1 MAELTPM
8 MKQYFSIKDQY
19 PDSLLLFRLGDF
31 YELFYDDAVTA
42 AKVLEITLTSRD
54 KNSDN
59 PTPMC
64 GVPYHSARNYIAKL
78 IDHGYKVAICEQMEN
93 PRETKGMVKREV
105 VRVITPGTL
114 IDDFGMEDGESNYIL
129 ALLEDSGQYEVAY
142 GDISTGEIHAFS
154 TANLEDLK
162 SEIETI
168 GASEL
173 VVNEASEYLLDKI
186 YNDPP
191 LYTVYEV
198 TDKKDYDF
206 QDDVV
211 EHEAIQ
217 LLLNYIRAQN
227 MKDLEHL
234 KPVTKHQLNAYM
246 RLNFAAVSNLE
257 LLENIQTKKQK
268 GSLFWYLNKT
278 ETPMGKRRLKN
289 MIERPLISK
298 KEIENR
304 QHIVTVLIDHFSE
317 REQLSKILNQVYDIE
332 RLVGRLSFNNI
343 DVKDFVQLRD
353 SLGGLPELKQLLKA
367 LALTNNQ
374 LFKNFDS
381 LDDVYEHLTVFTD
394 NPPKTI
400 REGNIFKDGVS
411 DELDELRDI
420 SNNARSWLNNYLED
434 EKERT
439 GLKNL
444 KVGFNKVF
452 GYYLEISKGQ
462 AVNFDADKFN
472 YNRKQTLTNAE
483 RFITP
488 ELKDMES
495 KILTAEDDSVMLEY
509 KMFTEIRDHMMA
521 YIDRI
526 QKTAAHLSMLDTLIA
541 FAHVSNEHHL
551 VTPEFSKDR
560 TLDLVEARHPI
571 VERMLN
577 ESTYVPNDLKM
588 TDEDFIY
595 LITGPNMSGKSTYMR
610 QVALIIIM
618 AQIGM
623 RVPADRAVLP
633 IFDAIYTRIGA
644 SDDLSSG
651 KSTFMIEMMEA
662 NTALQNATKDS
673 LLIFDEIGRGTSTY
687 DGMALAQAM
696 LTYIHDE
703 IGAKTLFSTHY
714 HELTALDADLS
725 GLQNVHVKAT
735 EYDGK
740 LVFLHKVKP
749 GAVEKSYG
757 IHVARLAELP
767 NKVTELAESYLSG
780 FENKDDYR
788 VSNSVFQLELPLD
801 DSEEKGHD
809 DYAELVQMLED
820 IDINELTPIEALNIL
835 ADLKNS
841 LK

>member
-1 MAELTPM
+1 MAEPTPM
-8 MKQYFSIKDQY
+8 MKQYFSIKDQH

-78 IDHGYKVAICEQMEN
+78 IDHGFKVAICEQMEN

-114 IDDFGMEDGESNYIL
+114 IDDFGMEDGASNYIL
-129 ALLEDSGQYEVAY
+129 ALREVNQTYEVAY

-154 TANLEDLK
+154 TLNQDDLK

-173 VVNEASEYLLDKI
+173 VVDSSSEYLLSKI
-186 YNDPP
+186 YSDPP
-191 LYTVYEV
+191 LYTVFEAV
-198 TDKKDYDF
+198 DKKDYDF
-206 QDDVV
+206 EDDVV

-227 MKDLEHL
+227 MRDLEHL
-234 KPVTKHQLNAYM
+234 KPVTKHQLNAHM
-246 RLNFAAVSNLE
+246 KLNYAAVSNLE

-289 MIERPLISK
+289 MIERPLVSK

-304 QHIVTVLIDHFSE
+304 QQIVTVLIDHFSE
-317 REQLSKILNQVYDIE
+317 REQLSKILNHVYDIE

-353 SLGGLPELKQLLKA
+353 SLEGLPELKALLEY
-367 LALTNNQ
+367 LSLTDNQ
-374 LFKNFDS
+374 LFRNFDS
-381 LDDVYEHLTVFTD
+381 LEDVYEHLTVFTD
-394 NPPKTI
+394 QPPKTI

-420 SNNARSWLNNYLED
+420 SNNARTWLNNYLED

-444 KVGFNKVF
+444 KIGFNKVF

-462 AVNFDADKFN
+462 AVNFDADKFS

-495 KILTAEDDSVMLEY
+495 KILTAEDDSIMLEY
-509 KMFTEIRDHMMA
+509 KMFTEVRNHMMA
-521 YIDRI
+521 YIDRL
-526 QKTAAHLSMLDTLIA
+526 QHTASHLSMLDTLIS

-551 VTPEFSKDR
+551 IAPEFSSDR
-560 TLDLVEARHPI
+560 TLELVEARHPI

-577 ESTYVPNDLKM
+577 ESTYVPNDLNM
-588 TDEDFIY
+588 TDDDFIY

-623 RVPADRAVLP
+623 RVPADKAVLP

-696 LTYIHDE
+696 LSYIHDD

-714 HELTALDADLS
+714 HELTALENDLS

-780 FENKDDYR
+780 FE
-788 VSNSVFQLELPLD
+788 SNGKQVPDNTIFQLELPLD
-801 DSEEKGHD
+801 DSEEQERNINSDLIEK
-809 DYAELVQMLED
+809 LES
-820 IDINELTPIEALNIL
+820 IDLNEMTPLEALNTL
-835 ADLKNS
+835 AEMKKS